1 MNKEMIHRE
10 TAWDQKMHYSQGVK
24 IGPTI
29 YVSGQVAL
37 DDDGHVIG
45 PGDIAVQTRRALENI
60 RAVLAKKGATTRD
73 VVKVTS
79 FLVQR
84 TAGMVSTYDSV
95 FGEFFP
101 SDCPAST
108 LVEVKSL
115 VLRDLLVEIEA
126 IAVVGAGGDD
136 A

>member
-1 MNKEMIHRE
+1 MKKELIHRD
-10 TAWDQKMHYSQGVK
+10 TTWDRKMHYSQAVK
-24 IGPTI
+24 VGDTI

-37 DDDGHVIG
+37 DDAGNVIG
-45 PGDIAVQTRRALENI
+45 VGDIGAQVRQAVRNI
-60 RAVLAKKGATTRD
+60 EAILKVKGASLRD

-79 FLVQR
+79 FIVNRTPGFVQ
-84 TAGMVSTYDSV
+84 AYDRA

-115 VLRDLLVEIEA
+115 VLRDLLVEIESV
-126 IAVVGAGGDD
+126 AVIGAGS
-136 A
+136 

>member
-10 TAWDQKMHYSQGVK
+10 TAWDRKMHYSQGVK

-37 DDDGHVIG
+37 DDEGAIVG
-45 PGDIAVQTRRALENI
+45 PGDIAAQTRRALENI
-60 RAVLAKKGATTRD
+60 QSILAKKGATMLD
-73 VVKVTS
+73 VVKVTT
-79 FLVQR
+79 FMAQR
-84 TAGMVSTYDSV
+84 TSGMVTTYDAV

-101 SDCPAST
+101 DDCPAST

-115 VLRDLLVEIEA
+115 VLRELLVEIEA
-126 IAVVGAGGDD
+126 VAVVGAG
-136 A
+136 

>member
-60 RAVLAKKGATTRD
+60 QAVPREKGRD
-73 VVKVTS
+73 DARCGQGDHL
-79 FLVQR
+79 FVQR

-126 IAVVGAGGDD
+126 VAVVGAGGDD

>member
-1 MNKEMIHRE
+1 MNKEMIHRD
-10 TAWDQKMHYSQGVK
+10 TAYDQKMHYSQGVK

-37 DDDGHVIG
+37 DDDGRVVG
-45 PGDIAVQTRRALENI
+45 PGDIAVQTRRALENVQAI
-60 RAVLAKKGATTRD
+60 LAQKGATMRD

-79 FLVQR
+79 FIAQR
-84 TAGMVSTYDSV
+84 TSGMVSSYDGV

-101 SDCPAST
+101 NDCPAST

-126 IAVVGAGGDD
+126 VAVIGAG
-136 A
+136 

>member
-1 MNKEMIHRE
+1 MTKEMIHRD
-10 TAWDQKMHYSQGVK
+10 TAYDQKMHYSQGVK

-37 DDDGHVIG
+37 DDDGHVVG
-45 PGDIAVQTRRALENI
+45 PGNIVVQTRRALGNI
-60 RAVLAKKGATTRD
+60 QAVLAKKGATMRD
-73 VVKVTS
+73 VVKVTT
-79 FLVQR
+79 FMTQR
-84 TAGMVSTYDSV
+84 TSGMVSSYDKI

-101 SDCPAST
+101 RDCPAST

-126 IAVVGAGGDD
+126 VAVIGA

>member
-1 MNKEMIHRE
+1 MNKEMIHRD
-10 TAWDQKMHYSQGVK
+10 TAYDQKMHYSQGVK

-37 DDDGHVIG
+37 DDDGHVTG
-45 PGDIAVQTRRALENI
+45 RGDIAAQTRRALENI
-60 RAVLAKKGATTRD
+60 QAILAHKGATMGD
-73 VVKVTS
+73 VVKVTT
-79 FLVQR
+79 FITQR
-84 TAGMVSTYDSV
+84 TSGMVSSYDEV

-101 SDCPAST
+101 RDCPAST

-126 IAVVGAGGDD
+126 IAVIGA

>member
-1 MNKEMIHRE
+1 MNKEMIHRD

-37 DDDGHVIG
+37 NDEGQIVG

-60 RAVLAKKGATTRD
+60 QAVLAKKGATMRD
-73 VVKVTS
+73 VVKVTT
-79 FLVQR
+79 FIAQR
-84 TAGMVSTYDSV
+84 TSGSVSTYDSV
-95 FGEFFP
+95 FDEFFP
-101 SDCPAST
+101 TDCPAST

-126 IAVVGAGGDD
+126 VAVLGAGGV